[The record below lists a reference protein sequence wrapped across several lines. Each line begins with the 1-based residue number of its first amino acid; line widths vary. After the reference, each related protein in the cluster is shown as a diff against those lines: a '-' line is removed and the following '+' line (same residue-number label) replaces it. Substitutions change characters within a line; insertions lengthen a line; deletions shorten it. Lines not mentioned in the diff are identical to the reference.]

1 MIDPTESSL
10 GIRGEVDLVE
20 VACVMGGVTI
30 VEESDGKDHHDN
42 SEGYSKENTELIC
55 ACAAFIYTIPS
66 MLTFGG
72 QTIDFPEGFQF
83 NRHPK
88 LFTV

>member
-30 VEESDGKDHHDN
+30 VEESDG
-42 SEGYSKENTELIC
+42 
-55 ACAAFIYTIPS
+55 
-66 MLTFGG
+66 
-72 QTIDFPEGFQF
+72 
-83 NRHPK
+83 
-88 LFTV
+88 